1 MQYFR
6 NLTWWL
12 TGLSTLVAFVL
23 VVLLS
28 DILSGQFWDVPRTAI
43 ICVYAGIFL
52 GYVNKLTLLRLGET
66 LVHEIGHAQMA
77 ALTFGRVSFIRVE
90 RDTSGVTYHRQGFL
104 FKRFS
109 SALISL
115 FGPISSSVVFVI
127 TARLVASELTAYWA
141 LGLGLFVALIL
152 VTTVRN
158 LWGWVTGVVLLG
170 ILYLVLEAS
179 GYVEPQLLST
189 SNLVTSSN
197 LLVHVILAVTAFNV
211 GSALQYSVQCRVP
224 RNPNSDEHKFS
235 RALFLP
241 LRVGGSLI
249 LLIQL
254 LLVWIGLSYLLGWSS
269 IFAIG
274 RLI

>member
-12 TGLSTLVAFVL
+12 TGLSTLVVFVL

-52 GYVNKLTLLRLGET
+52 GYVNKLNLLRLGET

-77 ALTFGRVSFIRVE
+77 ALTFGRVSFIRIE

-104 FKRFS
+104 FKRLS

-115 FGPISSSVVFVI
+115 FGPISSAVVFVI

-158 LWGWVTGVVLLG
+158 LWGWVTGVALLG

-249 LLIQL
+249 LLIQV

>member
-241 LRVGGSLI
+241 LRLGGSLI

>member
-12 TGLSTLVAFVL
+12 TGLSTLVVFVL

-241 LRVGGSLI
+241 LRLGGSLI

>member
-12 TGLSTLVAFVL
+12 TGLSTLVVFVL

-52 GYVNKLTLLRLGET
+52 GYVNKLNLLRLGET

-104 FKRFS
+104 FKRLS

-115 FGPISSSVVFVI
+115 FGPISSAVVFVI

-254 LLVWIGLSYLLGWSS
+254 LLVWIGLSYLLGWPS

>member
-12 TGLSTLVAFVL
+12 TGLSTLVVFVL

-52 GYVNKLTLLRLGET
+52 GYVNKLNLLRLGET

-104 FKRFS
+104 FKRLS

-115 FGPISSSVVFVI
+115 FGPISSAVVFVI

-158 LWGWVTGVVLLG
+158 LWGWVTGVALLG

>member
-12 TGLSTLVAFVL
+12 TGLSTIVVFVL

-52 GYVNKLTLLRLGET
+52 GYVNKLNLLRLSET

-104 FKRFS
+104 FKRLS

-115 FGPISSSVVFVI
+115 FGPISSAVVFVI

-241 LRVGGSLI
+241 LRAGGSLI

>member
-12 TGLSTLVAFVL
+12 TGLSTLVVFVL

-77 ALTFGRVSFIRVE
+77 ALTFGRVSFIRVD

>member
-115 FGPISSSVVFVI
+115 FGPISSAVVFVI

-241 LRVGGSLI
+241 LRLGGSLI

>member
-12 TGLSTLVAFVL
+12 TGLSTLVVFVL

-254 LLVWIGLSYLLGWSS
+254 LLVWIGLGYLLGWSS

-274 RLI
+274 RMI

>member
-1 MQYFR
+1 MQYLR

-12 TGLSTLVAFVL
+12 TGLTTLIVFVL

-28 DILSGQFWDVPRTAI
+28 EILQGQFWDVPRTAI
-43 ICVYAGIFL
+43 ICVYGGIVL
-52 GYVNKLTLLRLGET
+52 GYLNKFKYLRLGET
-66 LVHEIGHAQMA
+66 LVHEIGHAQMV
-77 ALTFGRVSFIRVE
+77 ALTLGQVSFIRVE
-90 RDTSGVTYHRQGFL
+90 RDTSGVTYHRQGFI
-104 FKRFS
+104 FRRIS

-115 FGPISSSVVFVI
+115 FGPISSAVIFVI

-141 LGLGLFVALIL
+141 LGLGLFVTLIL

-158 LWGWVTGVVLLG
+158 LWGWITGLVLLA

-179 GYVEPQLLST
+179 GYIEPQLLSS
-189 SNLVTSSN
+189 SNLVTSN
-197 LLVHVILAVTAFNV
+197 ELLVNVILGITAFNV

-249 LLIQL
+249 LVIQL
-254 LLVWIGLSYLLGWSS
+254 VLVWIGLSYLLGWSS
-269 IFAIG
+269 IVEVG
-274 RLI
+274 RWI

>member
-158 LWGWVTGVVLLG
+158 LWGWVTGVVLLV

-274 RLI
+274 RLV

>member
-1 MQYFR
+1 MQFLR
-6 NLTWWL
+6 NITWWL
-12 TGLSTLVAFVL
+12 TGLTTLVVFVL

-28 DILSGQFWDVPRTAI
+28 EILAGQFWEVPRTAI
-43 ICVYAGIFL
+43 ICVYAGIVL
-52 GYVNKLTLLRLGET
+52 GFVNKLKLLRLGET
-66 LVHEIGHAQMA
+66 LVHEIGHAQMV
-77 ALTFGRVSFIRVE
+77 ALTFGQVSFIRVE

-104 FKRFS
+104 FRRFT

-115 FGPISSSVVFVI
+115 FGPISSAVVFVI

-158 LWGWVTGVVLLG
+158 LWGWITGVVLLG

-179 GYVEPQLLST
+179 GYIEPQLLSS
-189 SNLVTSSN
+189 SNLVVSNN
-197 LLVHVILAVTAFNV
+197 LLVNVILAVTAFNV

-224 RNPNSDEHKFS
+224 RNPNSDEYKFS
-235 RALFLP
+235 RAMFLP

-249 LLIQL
+249 LAIQL
-254 LLVWIGLSYLLGWSS
+254 VLVWIGLSYLLGWAS
-269 IFAIG
+269 IVEIG
-274 RLI
+274 RMI

>member
-12 TGLSTLVAFVL
+12 TGLSTLVVFVL

-269 IFAIG
+269 IVDIG
-274 RLI
+274 RWI